1 MSEIFNLRNTDCN
14 LRSQTDFK
22 QGPINTVDYGLKS
35 LRYLTPKIWN
45 LIPLEIRSRVAL
57 QNLQEHKILD
67 KDCPC
72 T

>member
-22 QGPINTVDYGLKS
+22 EGPINTVDYGLKS

>member
-45 LIPLEIRSRVAL
+45 LIPLEIRSTSSLTKFTR
-57 QNLQEHKILD
+57 
-67 KDCPC
+67 